1 MSDCKGV
8 PKSVPKGGGKSVCN
22 SVPMSDGKCVRTGVR
37 NIVGNCDGLCGDASC
52 GKIEPR
58 LTVSLCLLINL
69 T

>member
-37 NIVGNCDGLCGDASC
+37 NTVGNCDGLCGDASC
-52 GKIEPR
+52 GKIEP
-58 LTVSLCLLINL
+58 
-69 T
+69 